1 MITHGELYEV
11 SNRDRIRSL
20 GFTEN
25 SFYSLPYE
33 FQKALI
39 SCGLERKKLIEL
51 RKIIALRQYIFEENV
66 KGKVLRLLKKNK

>member
-39 SCGLERKKLIEL
+39 LCGLERKKLIEL